1 MNEWAA
7 SPHEN
12 RDKIGY
18 LPAYTCNKRSTLRRR
33 GCRHAAGSTHLDP
46 VCSAADLSPYCLD
59 AFHFAVDDLG
69 PGDALDAFLI
79 EVQPVLWACAGS
91 AQWGACRVHG
101 RRTVRVRGRQC
112 SVRAKIARSRDHGL
126 RPRHEPAQLD
136 VRVVHAFRT
145 EVPASQKVDR
155 RL

>member
-91 AQWGACRVHG
+91 AQ
-101 RRTVRVRGRQC
+101 
-112 SVRAKIARSRDHGL
+112 GL
-126 RPRHEPAQLD
+126 RAERTGSVPYVFVVVKALFAQ
-136 VRVVHAFRT
+136 
-145 EVPASQKVDR
+145 K
-155 RL
+155 